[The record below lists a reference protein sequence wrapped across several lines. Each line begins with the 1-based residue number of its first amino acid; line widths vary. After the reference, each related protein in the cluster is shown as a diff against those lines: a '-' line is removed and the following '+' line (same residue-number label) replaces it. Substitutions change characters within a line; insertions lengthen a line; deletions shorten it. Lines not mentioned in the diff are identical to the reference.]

1 MTEEEIVEALQT
13 MQSDAS
19 FVTKS
24 AYRANAE
31 LWPGNRIS
39 FVDSHMAYL
48 KTHPALSPEHYLSN
62 LRLML
67 RRQSSD
73 LQR

>member
-1 MTEEEIVEALQT
+1 MDDTTILTALET
-13 MQSDAS
+13 MQGDPSL
-19 FVTKS
+19 VTKS

-39 FVDSHMAYL
+39 FIDAHLAYL
-48 KTHPALSPEHYLSN
+48 KTHPAVNPSHYLSN

-67 RRQSSD
+67 RKKP
-73 LQR
+73 